1 MKKERESFLRNFIEA
16 FTKGDIFTKLSIL
29 IFGTGYVARG
39 QYVKAVILQIV
50 QVLFFVFTFGFS
62 LNYMS
67 KLGTLGTIQREEIF
81 DPKTLSKVVND
92 YDNSLMI
99 LLCGVIGIIFIF
111 LYILLS
117 LSNVKACYELQCLKK
132 DGKHINTFSEDLKDL
147 FNHKFHITL
156 LTLPSIGILLI
167 KVIPIL
173 FMICIAFTN
182 YDGDHQPPT
191 YLFTWVGLE
200 NFKTLFTSTS
210 TVTFGYAFV
219 RILLWTL
226 IWAFF
231 ATFSTFYG
239 GVLLAKFIND
249 KKTKFKKLWRSLFVI
264 TIAIPQFVT
273 LLLVGKMF
281 SDYGIINSIC
291 NKIGLVGFLQDIGLV
306 SKGLSFIP
314 FLSKPGWANVMVLLI
329 NLWVGI
335 PFQMLSATGI
345 LMNIPEDQLE
355 SAKIDGATERQI
367 FRKITMPYVLFITG
381 PSLVTAFIANIN
393 NFNVIY
399 LLTNDYVTTNMSYA
413 NSNAKEVDLLITWLF
428 TLTNDYSN
436 YKMACVIGICVFV
449 ISASL
454 TLLTF
459 TRMIAGNREEEFQ

>member
-132 DGKHINTFSEDLKDL
+132 DGKHINTFSEDIKDL

-191 YLFTWVGLE
+191 YLITATATSMTVGP
-200 NFKTLFTSTS
+200 
-210 TVTFGYAFV
+210 
-219 RILLWTL
+219 I
-226 IWAFF
+226 
-231 ATFSTFYG
+231 
-239 GVLLAKFIND
+239 AK
-249 KKTKFKKLWRSLFVI
+249 SV
-264 TIAIPQFVT
+264 ASCP
-273 LLLVGKMF
+273 
-281 SDYGIINSIC
+281 
-291 NKIGLVGFLQDIGLV
+291 
-306 SKGLSFIP
+306 
-314 FLSKPGWANVMVLLI
+314 
-329 NLWVGI
+329 
-335 PFQMLSATGI
+335 
-345 LMNIPEDQLE
+345 
-355 SAKIDGATERQI
+355 I
-367 FRKITMPYVLFITG
+367 FRIWINIKKALRRLF
-381 PSLVTAFIANIN
+381 
-393 NFNVIY
+393 FNP
-399 LLTNDYVTTNMSYA
+399 LTH
-413 NSNAKEVDLLITWLF
+413 
-428 TLTNDYSN
+428 
-436 YKMACVIGICVFV
+436 
-449 ISASL
+449 
-454 TLLTF
+454 
-459 TRMIAGNREEEFQ
+459 

>member
-1 MKKERESFLRNFIEA
+1 
-16 FTKGDIFTKLSIL
+16 
-29 IFGTGYVARG
+29 
-39 QYVKAVILQIV
+39 
-50 QVLFFVFTFGFS
+50 
-62 LNYMS
+62 
-67 KLGTLGTIQREEIF
+67 
-81 DPKTLSKVVND
+81 
-92 YDNSLMI
+92 
-99 LLCGVIGIIFIF
+99 
-111 LYILLS
+111 
-117 LSNVKACYELQCLKK
+117 
-132 DGKHINTFSEDLKDL
+132 
-147 FNHKFHITL
+147 
-156 LTLPSIGILLI
+156 
-167 KVIPIL
+167 
-173 FMICIAFTN
+173 
-182 YDGDHQPPT
+182 
-191 YLFTWVGLE
+191 
-200 NFKTLFTSTS
+200 
-210 TVTFGYAFV
+210 
-219 RILLWTL
+219 
-226 IWAFF
+226 
-231 ATFSTFYG
+231 
-239 GVLLAKFIND
+239 
-249 KKTKFKKLWRSLFVI
+249 
-264 TIAIPQFVT
+264 
-273 LLLVGKMF
+273 MF